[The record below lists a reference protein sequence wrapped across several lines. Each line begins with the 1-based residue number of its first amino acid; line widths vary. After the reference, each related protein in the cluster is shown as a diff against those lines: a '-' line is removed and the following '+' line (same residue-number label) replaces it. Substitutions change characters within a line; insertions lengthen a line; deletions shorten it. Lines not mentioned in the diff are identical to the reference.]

1 LLLKAVYWGIVQFIY
16 GKGEEEEVMTLAG
29 SAVQSEG
36 RYVHANGIDIYYVEA
51 GQGEPLVL
59 LHGGAVSTSPVW
71 AGMPFAYVSHMQT
84 LAEHFRVIAPDTRGC
99 GRTVN
104 PGGGSIPFAQ
114 LADDVV
120 GLIDALGLDQP
131 LICGFSEG
139 GITATIVGI
148 RNPGSVRALV
158 NHAGYD
164 FFNPQAPS
172 FTMMRQMFGGT
183 PEATQANLEAFE
195 EAFESSE
202 EMRAMLEL
210 MKADHEGAQGPGY
223 LKTYLDQAFDRT
235 TRSPGY
241 TFEDL
246 RKITTPTLILTG
258 DRDEFCSVEEGVEA
272 YRMLQQGELAV
283 LPNHGHFISPSVVQV
298 SIEFLERHQLARQPS
313 PASS

>member
-1 LLLKAVYWGIVQFIY
+1 
-16 GKGEEEEVMTLAG
+16 MTIEG

-51 GQGEPLVL
+51 GQGDPLLL

-84 LAEHFRVIAPDTRGC
+84 LAQHFRVIAPDTRGC

-120 GLIDALGLDQP
+120 ALIDALGLERP

-148 RNPGSVRALV
+148 RNPTAVRAIV
-158 NHAGYD
+158 NHAAYD

-172 FTMMRQMFGGT
+172 FTIMRQMFGGS
-183 PEATQANLEAFE
+183 PEATQADLEAFE
-195 EAFESSE
+195 RAFESSE

-223 LKTYLDQAFDRT
+223 LKRYLELAFDRT
-235 TRSPGY
+235 TQSPGY

-246 RKITTPTLILTG
+246 AKIRVPTLILTG

-272 YRMLQQGELAV
+272 YRKLQQGELAI
-283 LPNHGHFISPSVVQV
+283 LPNTGHMITPSAVAV
-298 SIEFLERHQLARQPS
+298 SIEFLERHRLAP
-313 PASS
+313 